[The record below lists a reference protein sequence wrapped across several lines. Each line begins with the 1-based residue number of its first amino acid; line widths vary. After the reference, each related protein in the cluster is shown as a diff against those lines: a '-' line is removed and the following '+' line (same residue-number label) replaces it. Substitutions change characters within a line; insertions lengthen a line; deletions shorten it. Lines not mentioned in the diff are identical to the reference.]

1 MVTWVVEFLIFFG
14 LWLLNIL
21 ALLVGFAIGECIGLN
36 RVFNQPHLSI
46 LLLLGELV
54 RLELVVEY
62 SVDLLQNL
70 LLLVGSHALKDLVQV
85 LVLSASEY
93 FYLEV
98 DFGDELLQVLLLLLE
113 LREAMLELEL
123 IGKRVQNAILVQ
135 LLQGVDVQAQDDLL
149 FGLGIAEK
157 FLVLNLHFVFL
168 N

>member
-1 MVTWVVEFLIFFG
+1 
-14 LWLLNIL
+14 
-21 ALLVGFAIGECIGLN
+21 
-36 RVFNQPHLSI
+36 
-46 LLLLGELV
+46 
-54 RLELVVEY
+54 
-62 SVDLLQNL
+62 L
-70 LLLVGSHALKDLVQV
+70 LLLVGRHTLKDLVQV
-85 LVLSASEY
+85 LVLSASED
-93 FYLEV
+93 FDLEV

-113 LREAMLELEL
+113 LREALLELEL